1 MRHVDKQKNEIISS
15 NEEATETKMK
25 SIGGEHP
32 YTGSHS
38 EESLATYE

>member
-1 MRHVDKQKNEIISS
+1 MRHVDKQKNEIISL
-15 NEEATETKMK
+15 NEEDTEMKMK

-32 YTGSHS
+32 YARSHS